1 MPLSL
6 DAASCLSDR
15 PSPFAAP
22 ALEASLNATLVNF
35 REKLAQCVHLQP
47 VYISASLLTYP
58 LSLCSVKGACR
69 FYANSQ
75 LEHVVGVSQSTQMVL
90 EKLQR
95 FTLSLKS
102 TLGDG

>member
-1 MPLSL
+1 VRSSPS
-6 DAASCLSDR
+6 ASIC
-15 PSPFAAP
+15 
-22 ALEASLNATLVNF
+22 N
-35 REKLAQCVHLQP
+35 H
-47 VYISASLLTYP
+47 ISSSSSLLTHP

-75 LEHVVGVSQSTQMVL
+75 LEHVVGVSQSTQVVL
-90 EKLQR
+90 QKLQR